1 MDGEE
6 RVPLPSSNPPQAV
19 ESDDSLDL
27 DGFFDDDDDGALIA
41 LPGTGEA
48 SSLEEE
54 DLDALFGDVD
64 EAEAPAPVVEASAP
78 VAVDEVATVVSPETS
93 SDPLAG
99 FDDDPLEG
107 FDDDGFDS
115 PDIVETE
122 IADGGSDDFSFS
134 LDEGDDPLLNVLGGE
149 LEEFLEEPDQMM
161 YHLRMATGDVVGP
174 YMGDRVENM
183 LRTGMLLG
191 NEEISADG
199 QDWQPLGAHP
209 EFSAFVDGGNFSSAV
224 DSARSSQAGPPIK
237 ETCRSS
243 WAYKCASWTTAQ
255 RSR

>member
-1 MDGEE
+1 MT
-6 RVPLPSSNPPQAV
+6 R
-19 ESDDSLDL
+19 
-27 DGFFDDDDDGALIA
+27 
-41 LPGTGEA
+41 
-48 SSLEEE
+48 
-54 DLDALFGDVD
+54 
-64 EAEAPAPVVEASAP
+64 
-78 VAVDEVATVVSPETS
+78 VATVVSPETS

-122 IADGGSDDFSFS
+122 IADGESDDFSFS

-199 QDWQPLGAHP
+199 QTGSLWAPILSSQP
-209 EFSAFVDGGNFSSAV
+209 SSMVAT
-224 DSARSSQAGPPIK
+224 SRAQWTMRRSSQAAPPIK

-243 WAYKCASWTTAQ
+243 WACKCASWTTAQ